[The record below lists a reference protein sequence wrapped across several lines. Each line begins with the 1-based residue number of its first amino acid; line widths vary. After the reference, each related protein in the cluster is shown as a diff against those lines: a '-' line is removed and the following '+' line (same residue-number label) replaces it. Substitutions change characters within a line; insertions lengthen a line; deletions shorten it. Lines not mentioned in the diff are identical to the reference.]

1 MGGAGGVEE
10 IPVPQ
15 TPPTPSCHSYPFLDP
30 SGAKLA
36 SDQARKEG
44 SLGDQRSREQKKIYL
59 RTQNIGSVLLQEEP
73 PMASG
78 SGIRL
83 VLCPNPSFLSV

>member
-1 MGGAGGVEE
+1 MEE

-15 TPPTPSCHSYPFLDP
+15 TPPPTPSCHSYPFLDS
-30 SGAKLA
+30 SGLNLPLTKLK
-36 SDQARKEG
+36 RKEALGTRNPG
-44 SLGDQRSREQKKIYL
+44 SRKRIYL
-59 RTQNIGSVLLQEEP
+59 RTQNIGNNPLQEEP

-83 VLCPNPSFLSV
+83 VLCPNPSFLSI

>member
-1 MGGAGGVEE
+1 MEE

-15 TPPTPSCHSYPFLDP
+15 TSPTPSCHSYPFVDP

-44 SLGDQRSREQKKIYL
+44 SLGDQKSREQKTHISENTEYWQQPTPR
-59 RTQNIGSVLLQEEP
+59 RTSYGF
-73 PMASG
+73 
-78 SGIRL
+78 RL
-83 VLCPNPSFLSV
+83 WN